1 MYLVL
6 KHLHQA
12 AVAVSLTLFVL
23 RGVWMWRDSPALEAR
38 WVKVVPH
45 VVDTLLLASAI
56 GLAWTLQ
63 QYPFVHAW
71 LTAKLLALVL
81 YIVLGSL
88 ALKPGRPKRLR
99 LLCFLA
105 ALAVFGYIVSV
116 ARSHDP
122 RGLFALLAGG

>member
-71 LTAKLLALVL
+71 LTTKLLALVL